1 MPGCKRAIL
10 KNVKIKE
17 KGLCRGG
24 NHDKIS
30 ADAVEKGNIEV
41 LLSPVRSWEEKA
53 LENKNDTLIE
63 LKHVKKVFED
73 GMTVIEDLSLEIKK
87 GEFVTLLGP
96 SGCGKTTILRMIG
109 GFEKPTEG
117 ELLLNGKDISN
128 LPPNE
133 RPINTVFQKYALF
146 PHLNVYDN
154 IAFGLKIKG
163 VDKKTQDEKVKK
175 VLEMV
180 DLEGFEKR
188 SISTLSGGQQQRI
201 AIARAIVNEPEV
213 LLLDESLSALD
224 YKMRKEMQL
233 ELKEMHRKLGITFI
247 FVTHDQEE
255 ALTMSDKVVV
265 MSDGDVQQI
274 GTPEDIY
281 NEPKNLFVADFIGA
295 SNIFKGKMVGKK
307 QVEFCGAV
315 FECLDDYAV
324 DTMIDAVVRPEDV
337 VILEAG
343 KGRIQGE
350 VIACDFKGIFYVTSV
365 KTEKAEIEI
374 HNLKS
379 FQIGDKVGL
388 DLEPDGIHI
397 IPYDTSIN
405 HYEGEIISYEAESG
419 FEVQFEDFTL
429 TVPTKKIFADCTEK
443 DGTLL
448 DANGQEPAWQNV
460 KVTMSFLPEDATLSD
475 DAEAGFVAGDIFN
488 FIFMDDYYRYRVRS
502 ESEEDYIV
510 NDAYL
515 WNHGDHVSVTVPVE
529 KMKFERTKA

>member
-1 MPGCKRAIL
+1 M
-10 KNVKIKE
+10 
-17 KGLCRGG
+17 
-24 NHDKIS
+24 D
-30 ADAVEKGNIEV
+30 
-41 LLSPVRSWEEKA
+41 
-53 LENKNDTLIE
+53 NKKDTLIE
-63 LKHVKKVFED
+63 LKHVKKVFKD
-73 GMTVIEDLSLEIKK
+73 GVTIIEDLNLEIKK

-109 GFEKPTEG
+109 GFEKISAG

-163 VDKKTQDEKVKK
+163 ADKKTQDEKVKK

-224 YKMRKEMQL
+224 AKMRKEMQI
-233 ELKEMHRKLGITFI
+233 ELKEMHKKLGITFI

-265 MSDGDVQQI
+265 MSDGEIQQI

-281 NEPKNLFVADFIGA
+281 NEPKNLFVADFIGE

-307 QVEFCGAV
+307 KVQFDGAV
-315 FECLDDYAV
+315 FECVDDYPV
-324 DTMIDAVVRPEDV
+324 DTVIDAVVRPEDV
-337 VILEAG
+337 EITEAG

-350 VIACDFKGIFYVTSV
+350 VIACDFKGIFYVTAV
-365 KTEKAEIEI
+365 KTDRAEIEI

-379 FQIGDKVGL
+379 FKIGEKVGL
-388 DLEPDGIHI
+388 DLAPDSIHI
-397 IPYDTSIN
+397 IPYDTTIN
-405 HYEGEIISYEAESG
+405 HYEGTLESYIAGKG
-419 FEVQFEDFTL
+419 FLVKFEDFEL
-429 TVPTKKIFADCTEK
+429 SDVPAARIFANCTEK
-443 DGTLL
+443 EEGTSLL
-448 DANGQEPAWQNV
+448 DAAGKEISWEGR
-460 KVTMSFLPEDATLSD
+460 KVVASFKPEDAKLSD
-475 DAEAGFVAGDIFN
+475 DAEAGFVAGDIN
-488 FIFMDDYYRYRVRS
+488 SFIFMDNYYHYRVRS
-502 ESEEDYIV
+502 ESEEEYIV
-510 NDAYL
+510 NDEYL
-515 WNHGDHVSVTVPVE
+515 WNSGDHVSISVPLE
-529 KMKFERTKA
+529 KFQFELS

>member
-1 MPGCKRAIL
+1 M
-10 KNVKIKE
+10 
-17 KGLCRGG
+17 
-24 NHDKIS
+24 
-30 ADAVEKGNIEV
+30 
-41 LLSPVRSWEEKA
+41 EEK
-53 LENKNDTLIE
+53 KDTLIE
-63 LKHVKKVFED
+63 LKHIKKVFED
-73 GMTVIEDLSLEIKK
+73 GVTVIEDLSLEIKK

-109 GFEKPTEG
+109 GFEKPTSG
-117 ELLLNGKDISN
+117 ELLLDGRDISA

-154 IAFGLKIKG
+154 ITFGLKIKG

-224 YKMRKEMQL
+224 YKMRKEMQI
-233 ELKEMHRKLGITFI
+233 ELKEMHRKLGVTFI

-265 MSDGDVQQI
+265 MSDGDIQQV

-281 NEPKNLFVADFIGA
+281 NEPANLFVADFIGA
-295 SNIFKGKMVGKK
+295 SNIFKGKMVGER
-307 QVEFCGAV
+307 QVEFGGAV
-315 FECLDDYAV
+315 FTCVDDYAV
-324 DTMIDAVVRPEDV
+324 DTVIDAVVRPEDV
-337 VILEAG
+337 EIVKLENGRNRGQDSGHDKSHIHGQDKSRDDGRDNTSGSTERPEEKNSLAG
-343 KGRIQGE
+343 KWQLEGK
-350 VIACDFKGIFYVTSV
+350 VLACDFKGIFYVTAV
-365 KTEKAEIEI
+365 KTDKAEIEV

-379 FQIGDKVGL
+379 FKAGDRVGL
-388 DLEPDGIHI
+388 TIAPDSIHI

-405 HYEGEIISYEAESG
+405 HYEGVLESYHAGMG
-419 FEVQFEDFTL
+419 FFIRFEDFTL
-429 TVPTKKIFADCTEK
+429 DHVAPQRIFTGAVETSKDAIDRDELYDAKGQKIDWE
-443 DGTLL
+443 G
-448 DANGQEPAWQNV
+448 V
-460 KVTMSFLPEDATLSD
+460 KVVASFKPEDAVLSD
-475 DAEAGFVAGDIFN
+475 DAEAGFVAGEIFN

-515 WNHGDHVSVTVPVE
+515 WNHGDHVSVNVPLE
-529 KMKFERTKA
+529 KFVFEVKQ